1 VKPKILE
8 RTRGLFDGVIWVDA
22 KYIEVVKTYGK
33 WVTEQ
38 GDAPILTQY
47 PFALF
52 ETYREN
58 VGGKYWFPNYSR
70 SDDTLHL
77 KDQDVGI
84 RLVIKWSDFKPLP
97 FALPAPATT
106 PASPAKP

>member
-1 VKPKILE
+1 
-8 RTRGLFDGVIWVDA
+8 
-22 KYIEVVKTYGK
+22 
-33 WVTEQ
+33 VTEQ
-38 GDAPILTQY
+38 GDAPILAQY

-58 VGGKYWFPNYSR
+58 VDGKYWFPSYSR

-77 KDQDVGI
+77 KDQDLNI

-97 FALPAPATT
+97 FVPPTAAPAPSSA
-106 PASPAKP
+106 AKP